1 MISQINNRQF
11 NVLLVSLTA
20 ISLSI
25 SPSFASTQPKFRIA
39 QVPEDSYCYFRTSDG
54 RVINVDK
61 LCGVPTRNDPL
72 PARTN
77 NTNRPMQR
85 GNTNRPP
92 AKKVNVEEQFLQN
105 FQNSLNRRLNSASK
119 PSALAD
125 LQSNPQAFVN
135 QAKQV
140 CQALRSG
147 TAIDKF
153 APQGNPKVDA
163 LYSLAPKYF
172 CPEFHD

>member
-1 MISQINNRQF
+1 MMKQTNNRRSL
-11 NVLLVSLTA
+11 NLLLSLTA

-25 SPSFASTQPKFRIA
+25 NPSFASAQPEFQIVQA
-39 QVPEDSYCYFRTSDG
+39 PEDSYCYFQTSDG

-61 LCGVPTRNDPL
+61 LCGVPTRDARPPVRGTNNTPVR
-72 PARTN
+72 RTN
-77 NTNRPMQR
+77 NARSPGRN
-85 GNTNRPP
+85 
-92 AKKVNVEEQFLQN
+92 VSVEEQFLQN
-105 FQNSLNRRLNSASK
+105 FQNSLNRRLSSASK
-119 PSALAD
+119 PSALSD

-147 TAIDKF
+147 TTIDKF